1 MGSDKL
7 AFVLLVAMG
16 IDEISMSPSVFLRN
30 KQLLS
35 KLDTKDLTSL
45 LLNVS
50 IQETEEEV
58 IKEVTKFLAQQN

>member
-16 IDEISMSPSVFLRN
+16 IDEISMSPPVFLRN